1 MSRMIQ
7 WYAVTV
13 GVQYHIYFPG
23 FIPQTLLIGFIVSD
37 NFYLRSTGH
46 NCFRNGRKE
55 GNKAVNPSTQE
66 VVQEESQS

>member
-13 GVQYHIYFPG
+13 GVQYHINGKICFPG
-23 FIPQTLLIGFIVSD
+23 FIPQTFLIGFIVSD

-46 NCFRNGRKE
+46 NFFRNGRKE
-55 GNKAVNPSTQE
+55 GNKAMNPSTQE
-66 VVQEESQS
+66 VV